1 MMQST
6 QSMPPPPAPPAAP
19 VVPARAP
26 FEGKTARLGVT
37 GLRLTYGKRVA
48 LKNLTFEVAPGEV
61 LGFLGP
67 NGSGKSSLM
76 RCLTGLAQPSRGLV
90 RLGGQVVAPG
100 DRSLRAQMG
109 VVFQEPSLDAK
120 LPVLDNLLLG
130 AALFGIRGT
139 EARSRAMD
147 LLRFMELDG
156 RHNDIAGTLSGGMR
170 RRLELARALIHRP
183 SILLLDEPT
192 QGLDPAAQ
200 VRVWQRLQA
209 LVTEQNLTVLVSTHS
224 AEEAA
229 HCGRVVVLDEGEV
242 VATDTPEGLLS
253 RVSGDVIVMEA
264 QDPGKLVLE
273 IHEALG
279 LEAHVHEGRVLL
291 EREAGHTW
299 VPRLVEALPSGR
311 LQALS
316 LRRPS
321 LADAFFRL
329 TGQALMRAPRS

>member
-1 MMQST
+1 MAVTAAIRPTPVLGQSFL
-6 QSMPPPPAPPAAP
+6 S
-19 VVPARAP
+19 VS
-26 FEGKTARLGVT
+26 
-37 GLRLTYGKRVA
+37 GLRLSYGKRVA
-48 LKNLTFEVAPGEV
+48 LKNLSFDAAQGEI

-76 RCLTGLAQPSRGLV
+76 KCLTGLARPSRGLV
-90 RLGGQVVAPG
+90 RLVGQSVLPG
-100 DRSLRAQMG
+100 DRDLRAQLG

-130 AALFGIRGT
+130 AALYGIRGR
-139 EARSRAMD
+139 EGQKRASD

-156 RHNDIAGTLSGGMR
+156 RHNDIVGTLSGGMR
-170 RRLELARALIHRP
+170 RRLEIARALIHRP
-183 SILLLDEPT
+183 SMLLLDEPT

-200 VRVWQRLQA
+200 VRVWQRLTA
-209 LVTEQNLTVLVSTHS
+209 LVVEQQLTVLVSTHS

-229 HCGRVVVLDEGEV
+229 HCHRVVVLDQGEV
-242 VATDTPEGLLS
+242 VATDTPQGLLS
-253 RVSGDVIVMEA
+253 RVSGDIIVMEA
-264 QDPGKLVLE
+264 HNPEQLVVQ

-279 LEAHVHEGRVLL
+279 LEAHVHEGLVLL

-299 VPRLVEALPSGR
+299 VPRLVEALPNGR

-316 LRRPS
+316 LRRPT

-329 TGQALMRAPRS
+329 TGQALTRPQAG

>member
-1 MMQST
+1 MAVT
-6 QSMPPPPAPPAAP
+6 AAAVAAKPAG
-19 VVPARAP
+19 VPCLA
-26 FEGKTARLGVT
+26 VS

-48 LKNLTFEVAPGEV
+48 LKGLSFEVCQGDI

-67 NGSGKSSLM
+67 NGSGKSSMM
-76 RCLTGLAQPSRGLV
+76 RCLTGLAQPSRGLL
-90 RLGGQVVAPG
+90 RLMGQVVAPG
-100 DRSLRAQMG
+100 DRHLRAQMG

-130 AALFGIRGT
+130 AALFGIRGK
-139 EARSRAMD
+139 EAHARALD

-156 RHNDIAGTLSGGMR
+156 RHSDIVGTLSGGMR
-170 RRLELARALIHRP
+170 RRLEIARALIHRP

-200 VRVWQRLQA
+200 VRVWQRLRA
-209 LVTEQNLTVLVSTHS
+209 LVSQQGLTVLVSTHS
-224 AEEAA
+224 ADEAT
-229 HCGRVVVLDEGEV
+229 HCDRVVVLDQGEV
-242 VATDTPEGLLS
+242 VATDTPDGLLS

-264 QDPGKLVLE
+264 QDPAKLVTQ
-273 IHEALG
+273 IQEALG

-299 VPRLVEALPSGR
+299 VPRLVEALPNGR

-316 LRRPS
+316 LRRPT

-329 TGQALMRAPRS
+329 TGQALARPQAG

>member
-1 MMQST
+1 MAVTAALRPTPVLGQSFL
-6 QSMPPPPAPPAAP
+6 S
-19 VVPARAP
+19 VS
-26 FEGKTARLGVT
+26 
-37 GLRLTYGKRVA
+37 GLRLSYGKRVA
-48 LKNLTFEVAPGEV
+48 LKNLSFETAQGEI

-76 RCLTGLAQPSRGLV
+76 RCLTGLARPSRGLL
-90 RLGGQVVAPG
+90 RLGGQTVVPG
-100 DRSLRAQMG
+100 DSTLRAQLG

-130 AALFGIRGT
+130 AALYGIRGR
-139 EARSRAMD
+139 EAHQRASD

-170 RRLELARALIHRP
+170 RRLEIARALIHRP
-183 SILLLDEPT
+183 SMLLLDEPT

-200 VRVWQRLQA
+200 VRVWQRLTA
-209 LVTEQNLTVLVSTHS
+209 LVAEQQLTVLVSTHS

-229 HCGRVVVLDEGEV
+229 NCHRVVVLDQGEV
-242 VATDTPEGLLS
+242 VATDTPQGLLA

-264 QDPGKLVLE
+264 QEPEQLVVQ

-279 LEAHVHEGRVLL
+279 LEAHVHEGLVLL

-299 VPRLVEALPSGR
+299 VPRLVEALPNGR

-316 LRRPS
+316 LRRPT

-329 TGQALMRAPRS
+329 TGQTLTRPQAG